1 MAEYGQEFRLKRG
14 KFGGGY
20 LGSHPQA
27 NIDEMLVPREFPR
40 NSGRAR
46 SATEI
51 AHCLYPAPK
60 APCVGVFNH
69 TIGISAGQQGI
80 KCM

>member
-14 KFGGGY
+14 KVGGGY

-40 NSGRAR
+40 DFGRAR
-46 SATEI
+46 RVVTLRFTPSLFASLTVQ
-51 AHCLYPAPK
+51 AH
-60 APCVGVFNH
+60 
-69 TIGISAGQQGI
+69 T
-80 KCM
+80 

>member
-14 KFGGGY
+14 KVGGGY

-40 NSGRAR
+40 DLGSAR
-46 SATEI
+46 SG
-51 AHCLYPAPK
+51 P
-60 APCVGVFNH
+60 N
-69 TIGISAGQQGI
+69 
-80 KCM
+80 

>member
-40 NSGRAR
+40 DLGRAR
-46 SATEI
+46 SG
-51 AHCLYPAPK
+51 P
-60 APCVGVFNH
+60 N
-69 TIGISAGQQGI
+69 
-80 KCM
+80 